1 MSNRTVIMALG
12 YAGLLPFFLFCAGA
26 WWLTDWPAALSRQGF
41 VIYSLGILSF
51 LGGTLWG
58 RVQQLDDPNMMKL
71 MVSNGV
77 VLFAVGAVLTAQAW
91 LASMMLMVGYMALLW
106 YEKGSE
112 TLPAWY
118 GRMRYHLTAGVVF
131 AHLLFLAM
139 QVYRASD

>member
-1 MSNRTVIMALG
+1 MSNRTVILALG

-91 LASMMLMVGYMALLW
+91 LASMMLMAGYMALLW

-118 GRMRYHLTAGVVF
+118 GRMRYQLTAGVVL